1 MGSGGDD
8 RGKTGAT
15 DEPWSLARNSDSVI
29 KCEFGSAVNLI
40 FMAAHLTAAAAE
52 GEEKGDEE
60 EVMPAMAEEET
71 VKD

>member
-1 MGSGGDD
+1 MVP
-8 RGKTGAT
+8 RI
-15 DEPWSLARNSDSVI
+15 ARNSDSVI

-60 EVMPAMAEEET
+60 EVMMLVMAEEET